1 MERENDIF
9 TEGERYFPNVR
20 MGRDRTGR
28 DERDINTGRETGM
41 TRPVNGMEIVRAD
54 VVWDANQK

>member
-1 MERENDIF
+1 
-9 TEGERYFPNVR
+9 

-41 TRPVNGMEIVRAD
+41 TCPVNGMEIVRAD